1 MESSYLKSV
10 VKNDNVLPFLKVTTW
25 INFQFLFLM
34 NKKWAFA
41 CLLITGKILWLV
53 YLNLKRTIIYNC
65 WDQIKFDLTRY
76 VMLCYA
82 MLCYVMLCYVMLCYV
97 MLCHVMLWSVLQHN
111 FVISFDAYNLRNY
124 GSQLWIN
131 FHQSILIILM
141 LSSYFFRISKKFE
154 RNFSHIIQ
162 ILANSIIKHLIST
175 KSTCTM
181 CFYDF

>member
-1 MESSYLKSV
+1 MDKLSVPFFDEQKMSVCLPAHYMQNFVIGLLELKE
-10 VKNDNVLPFLKVTTW
+10 NYH
-25 INFQFLFLM
+25 IQ
-34 NKKWAFA
+34 
-41 CLLITGKILWLV
+41 LLRSNQVWLDS
-53 YLNLKRTIIYNC
+53 LC
-65 WDQIKFDLTRY
+65 Y
-76 VMLCYA
+76 VMLCYV